1 MMTTLTDAYFSI
13 SMITCQWNESVR
25 ILAGKLVVSF
35 VKKDMVKLILAIL
48 RLIKYLGTQRKVVRK
63 SQSKTS
69 LMQWNIKEI

>member
-13 SMITCQWNESVR
+13 SMITCRWKESVR
-25 ILAGKLVVSF
+25 IQVGKLVVSF

-63 SQSKTS
+63 SQ
-69 LMQWNIKEI
+69 